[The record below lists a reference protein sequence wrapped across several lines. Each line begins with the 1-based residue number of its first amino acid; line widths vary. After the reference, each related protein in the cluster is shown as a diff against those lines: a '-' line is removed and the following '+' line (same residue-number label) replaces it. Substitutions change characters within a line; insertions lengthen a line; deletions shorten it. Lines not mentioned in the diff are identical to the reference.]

1 METVKNSQLSFY
13 SIKRQMGTMFMSI
26 GLLVGLSLILL
37 QLYINQTVIGEAESQ
52 NLVAAASQV
61 IQPFTDVISKVLVSL
76 FSQGVL

>member
-37 QLYINQTVIGEAESQ
+37 QLYINQSVIGEAESQ

-61 IQPFTDVISKVLVSL
+61 IQPFTDVISQVLVSL